1 MEKDATYIKTEMS
14 ILGIS
19 NMENLKDMV
28 SSFGMMVQFMKETLL
43 KERNVVEENG
53 EDIRMTLIAI
63 SMKGNTKMKWKTDM
77 ESLNGKQETYI
88 RANIEMM

>member
-1 MEKDATYIKTEMS
+1 MEKGVTYIKTEMS

-63 SMKGNTKMKWKTDM
+63 SMKGNTKMK
-77 ESLNGKQETYI
+77 
-88 RANIEMM
+88 

>member
-63 SMKGNTKMKWKTDM
+63 SMKGNTKMK
-77 ESLNGKQETYI
+77 
-88 RANIEMM
+88 